1 VADSERER
9 RLKLREMERLKR
21 MEGISGGEYGQLN
34 TSVSTTA
41 VIPPIFGGLPSNNSA
56 LNKREQVWQ

>member
-1 VADSERER
+1 
-9 RLKLREMERLKR
+9 MERLKR

-41 VIPPIFGGLPSNNSA
+41 VVPPIFGGPPSNSA